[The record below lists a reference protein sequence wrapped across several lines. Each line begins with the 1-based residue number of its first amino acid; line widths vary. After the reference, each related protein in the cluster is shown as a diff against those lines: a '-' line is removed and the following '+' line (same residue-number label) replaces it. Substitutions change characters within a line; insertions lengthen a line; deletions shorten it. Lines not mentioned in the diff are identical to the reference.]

1 MKTVERQRARKLRR
15 EQGLSVKELARILSV
30 STSSVSLWV
39 RDIELT
45 PGQLAALRQAGV
57 KGGAANAARGLARRR
72 AAQARGRSE
81 ACRRD
86 PLHIAGCMLFW
97 AEGSR
102 NKNAVLFTNSD
113 PDMIRFFVQFLRT
126 CFNVPDERIRL
137 TCNLFADHSDRQ
149 REIEEFWL
157 SLLDLPRTSL
167 CRSTVNRY
175 SKYSHKK
182 RRNKLP
188 YGTCRVAVHDTRIVQ
203 HIFGAIQK
211 YGGFDRE
218 EWAM

>member
-1 MKTVERQRARKLRR
+1 
-15 EQGLSVKELARILSV
+15 
-30 STSSVSLWV
+30 
-39 RDIELT
+39 
-45 PGQLAALRQAGV
+45 
-57 KGGAANAARGLARRR
+57 
-72 AAQARGRSE
+72 
-81 ACRRD
+81 
-86 PLHIAGCMLFW
+86 MLFW